1 MRYYSPAELSRMKT
15 EKDTKATQEI
25 QLRRRQEEARATIRA
40 GLTPVG
46 VIFAISVDWLIIILP
61 LQHRLNN
68 SP

>member
-1 MRYYSPAELSRMKT
+1 MKT